1 MNGKLLHPISSG
13 EWGIDNVLAVDEKAG
28 KVYVASNRD
37 AVIDKQTYALNLDG
51 SNADKPVRIT
61 KTDGW
66 HDDTFARN
74 GEDLRRHLL
83 RSEDPA
89 AGQRSATPT
98 APWSSGSS
106 ITS

>member
-1 MNGKLLHPISSG
+1 
-13 EWGIDNVLAVDEKAG
+13 VQ
-28 KVYVASNRD
+28 SNKD

-61 KTDGW
+61 KATAGTIR
-66 HDDTFARN
+66 HLRPQRQ
-74 GEDLRRHLL
+74 DLRRHLL

-89 AGQRSATPT
+89 ASVDPPPT
-98 APWSSGSS
+98 VRWSSGSS